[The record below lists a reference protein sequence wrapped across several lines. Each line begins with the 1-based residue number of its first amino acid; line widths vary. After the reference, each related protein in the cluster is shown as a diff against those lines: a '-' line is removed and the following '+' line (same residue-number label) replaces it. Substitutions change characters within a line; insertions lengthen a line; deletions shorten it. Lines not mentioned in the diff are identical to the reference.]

1 MSTEEKDGIIA
12 VMPATL
18 SNKIA
23 AGEVVQ
29 RPASVVKELIE
40 NALDAGAG
48 RIDVHLQGSGSTLI
62 QIVDTGS
69 GMSPSDAL
77 LAFKRHATSKV
88 REASD
93 LECIHTLGFR
103 GEALASIASVSQ
115 VELRTRRKGD
125 EVGMRVRLDGGEDVQ
140 QEPGP
145 AAVGTSIAVRNLFFN
160 VPARRNFL
168 KRPQTELKHCMDVV
182 TVLALS
188 HPGVHFHLEHEG
200 NELLDVKAQA
210 TGTFFEKVTRRAAD
224 LASVPDARELIDVEE
239 STSYLRVR
247 GVLGPPDVY
256 RKSRGQ
262 QYLFVNGRYVKH
274 RSLEHAVLSAY
285 EYLLPDDTYPFY
297 VLFLDIDPRH
307 VDVNVHPAKAEVK
320 FDDEQGVYSM
330 LRTVVK
336 RVVSVHSLTPELSK
350 GSTSSPAGDGLHID
364 LPRHAPGQGGR
375 QDASPAWVR
384 QEHPGR
390 TGHLSGQAGYLSE
403 ELLGAVLSQTH
414 VASQATMSA
423 DAPEVLQGA
432 TQPPDQLLWQVHGAY
447 ILTQI
452 RSGLVILDQQ
462 RAHERILY
470 EQTLATLD
478 GGVGMSQQLLF
489 PQTVALSP
497 SDFTLYGSLQ
507 GELQQ
512 LGFDAEPFGGNTV
525 IVRGVPADIRTG
537 DERSVLVDVIQ
548 SFEEEREYEK
558 TAGPSVGA
566 SSASGHT
573 AHRDRLARAVA
584 RRSAIQAGSRLTEK
598 EMRSLMDQLFQC
610 REPYRA
616 PDGRATLVKLTVD
629 EIRSRFDR

>member
-1 MSTEEKDGIIA
+1 VSTEEKDGIIA

-29 RPASVVKELIE
+29 RPASVVKELVE
-40 NALDAGAG
+40 NALDAGAD
-48 RIDVHLQGSGSTLI
+48 RIDVHLQGAGSTLI
-62 QIVDTGS
+62 QVVDTGS
-69 GMSPSDAL
+69 GMSHSDAL
-77 LAFKRHATSKV
+77 MAFERHATSKV
-88 REASD
+88 REAGD
-93 LECIHTLGFR
+93 LERIHTLGFR

-115 VELRTRRKGD
+115 VEMRTRRKGD
-125 EVGMRVRLDGGEDVQ
+125 DVGTRVRMDGGEDIR

-145 AAVGTSIAVRNLFFN
+145 AAVGTSIAVRNLFYN

-188 HPGVHFHLEHEG
+188 HPGVHFSLEHDG
-200 NELLDVKAQA
+200 HELLDVKAQA
-210 TGTFFEKVTRRAAD
+210 SGTFFEKVTRRAAD

-262 QYLFVNGRYVKH
+262 QYLFVNGRFVRH

-285 EYLLPDDTYPFY
+285 EYLLPDDTYPFF

-336 RVVSVHSLTPELSK
+336 RVVSVHSMTPELVEK
-350 GSTSSPAGDGLHID
+350 RAPREVGRGLRMD
-364 LPRHAPGQGGR
+364 LSRHE
-375 QDASPAWVR
+375 WVR

-390 TGHLSGQAGYLSE
+390 TGRAGAPAGHLSE
-403 ELLGAVLSQTH
+403 TLLGPDVAAVPMDT
-414 VASQATMSA
+414 A
-423 DAPEVLQGA
+423 DGLGDRVESGRQE
-432 TQPPDQLLWQVHGAY
+432 PDQLLWQVHGAY

-470 EQTLATLD
+470 EQTLATLH

-497 SDFTLYGSLQ
+497 ADFALYESLHD
-507 GELQQ
+507 ELQQ

-548 SFEEEREYEK
+548 SFQEEREYGS
-558 TAGPSVGA
+558 ADRRSPGA
-566 SSASGHT
+566 SVAGGPE
-573 AHRDRLARAVA
+573 AQRDRLARAVA
-584 RRSAIQAGSRLTEK
+584 RRSAIRAGMRLSEN
-598 EMRSLMDQLFQC
+598 EMRSLIDQLFQC
-610 REPYRA
+610 QEPYRA
-616 PDGRATLVKLTVD
+616 PDGRATLVKLSVD
-629 EIRSRFDR
+629 EIRTRFDR

>member
-1 MSTEEKDGIIA
+1 MSHREKDGIIA
-12 VMPATL
+12 VMPPTL

-29 RPASVVKELIE
+29 RPASVVKELVE
-40 NALDAGAG
+40 NALDAGAE
-48 RIDVHLQGSGSTLI
+48 RVDVHLQGAGSTLI
-62 QIVDTGS
+62 QVVDTGS
-69 GMSPSDAL
+69 GMSPSDAIM
-77 LAFKRHATSKV
+77 AFKRHATSKV
-88 REASD
+88 REVGD
-93 LECIHTLGFR
+93 LERIHTLGFR

-115 VELRTRRKGD
+115 VELRTCRKED
-125 EVGMRVRLDGGEDVQ
+125 EVGTRVRLDGGEDAR

-188 HPGVHFHLEHEG
+188 HPGVHFHLEHDG
-200 NELLDVKAQA
+200 NELLDVKAES
-210 TGTFFEKVTRRAAD
+210 TGTFFDKVTRRAAD
-224 LASVPDARELIDVEE
+224 LASVPDASELIDVEE

-262 QYLFVNGRYVKH
+262 QYLFVNGRYVRH

-285 EYLLPDDTYPFY
+285 EYLLPEDSYPFF

-320 FDDEQGVYSM
+320 FDDERGVYSM

-336 RVVSVHSLTPELSK
+336 RVVSVHSLTPELGGGRDEPRSRRQ
-350 GSTSSPAGDGLHID
+350 GVSGYAGLQID
-364 LPRHAPGQGGR
+364 LSEHGPDRRTDSKRDGSKRDGSKRDVAP
-375 QDASPAWVR
+375 DWVR

-390 TGHLSGQAGYLSE
+390 VAGTRAEAGQLSTQ
-403 ELLGAVLSQTH
+403 LLGPALARTH
-414 VASQATMSA
+414 D
-423 DAPEVLQGA
+423 DAPE
-432 TQPPDQLLWQVHGAY
+432 THPPDQLLWQVHGAY

-470 EQTLATLD
+470 EQILATLD

-489 PQTVALSP
+489 PQTVSLSP
-497 SDFTLYGSLQ
+497 SDFALYSSLEK
-507 GELQQ
+507 ELQQ

-525 IVRGVPADIRTG
+525 IVRGVPADIRNG

-548 SFEEEREYEK
+548 SFQEEEA
-558 TAGPSVGA
+558 TSGQ
-566 SSASGHT
+566 SART
-573 AHRDRLARAVA
+573 DRLARAVA
-584 RRSAIQAGSRLTEK
+584 RRSAIRAGTRLSGK
-598 EMRSLMDQLFQC
+598 EMRALIDQLFQC
-610 REPYRA
+610 SEPYHA
-616 PDGRATLVKLTVD
+616 PDGRSTLVKLSVD

>member
-1 MSTEEKDGIIA
+1 MSTPESDGVIA

-29 RPASVVKELIE
+29 RPASVVKELVE
-40 NALDAGAG
+40 NALDADAD
-48 RIDVHLQGSGSTLI
+48 RVEIHLQHAGSTLV
-62 QIVDTGS
+62 QIVDNGS

-77 LAFKRHATSKV
+77 MAFERHATSKV
-88 REASD
+88 REAGD
-93 LECIHTLGFR
+93 LERIHTLGFR

-115 VELRTRRKGD
+115 VELRTRRKAD
-125 EVGMRVRLDGGEDVQ
+125 DVGTRVRMDGGEDVR

-145 AAVGTSIAVRNLFFN
+145 AAVGTSIAVRNLFYN

-168 KRPQTELKHCMDVV
+168 KRPQTELKHCIDVV

-188 HPGVHFHLEHEG
+188 HPGVHFHLEHDG
-200 NELLDVKAQA
+200 HELLDVQGQRM
-210 TGTFFEKVTRRAAD
+210 GTFFEKVTRRAAD

-285 EYLLPDDTYPFY
+285 EYLLPEGTYPFF

-336 RVVSVHSLTPELSK
+336 RVLSVHSLTPEVPVTTK
-350 GSTSSPAGDGLHID
+350 GGHAGSSLDID
-364 LPRHAPGQGGR
+364 LSRHAVGH
-375 QDASPAWVR
+375 SPRRSPPPEWVR

-390 TGHLSGQAGYLSE
+390 AGHFSE
-403 ELLGAVLSQTH
+403 QFLGSIPARTPH
-414 VASQATMSA
+414 ASQEE
-423 DAPEVLQGA
+423 DL
-432 TQPPDQLLWQVHGAY
+432 PDQLLWQVQGAY

-489 PQTVALSP
+489 PQTVQLSP
-497 SDFTLYGSLQ
+497 SDVALYESLQ

-512 LGFDAEPFGGNTV
+512 IGFDAEPFGGNSV

-537 DERSVLVDVIQ
+537 DERSILVDVIQ
-548 SFEEEREYEK
+548 SFQEEREHGDSPGVHD
-558 TAGPSVGA
+558 AQQ
-566 SSASGHT
+566 
-573 AHRDRLARAVA
+573 DRLARAVA
-584 RRSAIQAGSRLTEK
+584 RRSAIPAGSRLSEK
-598 EMRSLMDQLFQC
+598 EMRALIDQLFQC
-610 REPYRA
+610 HEPYRA
-616 PDGRATLVKLTVD
+616 PDGRATLVKLSVD